1 LKPENLEQLLLK
13 QINIPE
19 RLLECYPQLGMNET
33 DLVLILQLQ
42 RSLMHDNR
50 FPTPAELSAALSIDE
65 TQCAMNL
72 RKLIQ
77 KGLLSMTQ
85 QENDSH
91 QITEAYSLEP
101 LWRKLLEPP
110 VSEKE
115 NPVDGGALFLMFE
128 KEFGRPLSPFE
139 IDMMNAWLDEDK
151 MDTTLIKAA
160 LRESVLMAKLNFK
173 YIDRILREWKQKG
186 VHTVDQARQASKSFR
201 NRQGTQ
207 PSSPPRDTSFY
218 YNWLEEEE

>member
-1 LKPENLEQLLLK
+1 MKPENLERILLS

-19 RLLECYPQLGMNET
+19 MLLESYPKLGMDET

-42 RSLMHDNR
+42 RSIMHSNR
-50 FPTPAELSAALSIDE
+50 FPTPAELSASLTISE

-85 QENDSH
+85 QENDSN
-91 QITEAYSLEP
+91 QITEAYSLVP
-101 LWRKLLEPP
+101 LWEKLLEPDA
-110 VSEKE
+110 VKE
-115 NPVDGGALFLMFE
+115 EASADGGALFLIFE

-151 MDTTLIKAA
+151 IDPSLIKAG

-201 NRQGTQ
+201 NRQSSQ
-207 PSSPPRDTSFY
+207 SSSPPRDTSFY
-218 YNWLEEEE
+218 YNWLEEGE